1 MAGAW
6 HHGGSLGGRA
16 AAAGALGIALMLLML
31 GLSPQGAAAGPH
43 DAIVG
48 SARVSDVAA
57 SGWDPTAV
65 QENPDV
71 AIDAFGR
78 VHAVWQDSREG
89 DYGIMYAR
97 SDDGGR
103 SFGPSIFVG
112 MPRGTGSALNPS
124 VAVDSRGNPHVVW
137 EDPRNS
143 LNRGL
148 DIYYARSYDGGDTFG
163 PNVRVNSDVDPI
175 PQASPAITVGPKGTI
190 IVVYVSGSG
199 VGSDVYMSVSADGGR
214 GFSPMVKMNDD
225 AGTNSQS
232 MPSVAVDADGTAAVT
247 WTDFRNG
254 ASDPDIFFAI
264 RSPAGAISPNV
275 RVNDDIIGNQQTN
288 PVIALDDDVP
298 VVVWTDTRGGN
309 PDIYIAR
316 REGTGVFGQ
325 NRRVNADTNSLNQA
339 MPDLSASG
347 YGRLHVV
354 WEGAQGGRSD
364 IFLSNSTD
372 GGASFSP
379 DVRVNLDIVPS
390 AAQHRPAISSAGV
403 DPLMAIAW
411 DDLGDASRGGDV
423 LISVRDK
430 TAARAQIIVSDDRT
444 TAFEHSPSVAVDN
457 DGDIHVVWGGNRG
470 KQYGIQYATSSD
482 GGTTW
487 EARATV
493 GDASGSKVLLTP
505 DIVVGPDGTA
515 HVAYTELSSAGA
527 RVMYANDKSVP
538 SGFNPAVRVDDS
550 PAGGFA
556 VSPSVAVSPNGSV
569 MVAWLD
575 GRDGHVQ
582 ARVAESRDTGASWQP
597 SVEVPGADATSVRGP
612 PVIVA
617 REGLVAVAFTD
628 AYALQPTAPFIASG
642 PSIQSLGAPVL
653 MVDATGTDPMGL
665 ALALDP
671 APGGMASLAW
681 TSSTPEGSRVHVA
694 PYDPGARK
702 FVAGT
707 GPSVPLS
714 RSFAPS
720 LAMGDGGTTFMARSD
735 VSGTDP
741 AVTLLVN
748 VSSMPDGIEKAL
760 PGDANAP
767 AGHPDVAFAAH
778 QLGVVY
784 VRDAAAAPRVECALY
799 ENSPP
804 SAPVLQSPSDGGW
817 VTRASFN
824 LSIDTP
830 TDADGDPL
838 LVSFWLQRPD
848 GSVFLSPSVA
858 DTRYEVVGAQSGLY
872 NWTATVTDGYGSFT
886 AVRCNFFVDL
896 NPPIPPEF
904 VPEPEYTPGTSNTLR
919 WNATTDPEVAILF
932 YKVLA
937 SLSPSF
943 NPPVLAESDWVTGLN
958 TTFVGLPSTT
968 IYYRLLCKDL
978 AGNTVAGG
986 NITHST
992 QDTGLPKLILFIDP
1006 PLSANQSES
1015 ITFNASGS
1023 TDDHGIASYS
1033 WDFGDGTVDGTTGA
1047 TVAHAYAEAG
1057 TFNITVTLVD
1067 VAGNLVKFTGFE
1079 MEVHD
1084 VIPPTISLSV
1094 YPGTSFDER
1103 TTAVFNASGT
1113 TDSSGIKMLRW
1124 FLGNAQTPFAV
1135 GKIAQ
1140 WRFNAPGN
1148 FTLRLEASDIFG
1160 NVATSTLVLRVKDIT
1175 KPAVEFNE
1183 IGPLD
1188 NTKLELFTLYVN
1200 VTDNDRVVSVAL
1212 FYKTQDSP
1220 MFISTEMERVNG
1232 SSTEWFKDEL
1242 GVGGSGNST
1251 YYIKA
1256 VDASGNENK
1265 TDYQKIVVTGTVTP
1279 HVKPPGDG
1287 KGFDILDWWWLILLL
1302 VVVAVGAGAGVA
1314 MMGRRGDRE
1323 EGGVPEAVPVTAPV
1337 TPGGTTGPARGA
1349 KAATPAAAV
1358 GGIVGAEAIAMP
1370 VGKEGPA
1377 CAIEEVYFIHS
1388 DGRLI
1393 HSATS
1398 TSRVRKAD
1406 QDVFAGMFTA
1416 IQDFIKD
1423 SMARDGALG
1432 SFDYGDNRIIIER
1445 GRYVTI
1451 AVTIFGT
1458 EPADLR
1464 DEVKEV
1470 VRQVEGS
1477 YAGVVERWDGDKGKL
1492 RGIQEYGLRILGL
1505 TGGIDRETVLKARE
1519 RKGVKLVSE
1528 VEFFQGF
1535 VRLKVAVKN
1544 DTETVITDSAIDIVY
1559 DDNVLR
1565 LDHIQPVY
1573 EYKRGKVHLGN
1584 VNAGE
1589 KKTVAFN
1596 FDPIICMES
1605 MIDGNLTYRD
1615 VAGKLQVVS
1624 MKSRRADIVCPIF
1637 FTKEN
1642 ANTAMLKRLIREE
1655 LSAQDSK
1662 VYRYPD
1668 GLAPV
1673 QAFELGKGVVHLHD
1687 VKFVREFIEPK
1698 PRWLGEAWFYGETKV
1713 KGYKIVI
1720 RVTVRE
1726 DSHSAEF
1733 FVASSQMEVITGLL
1747 AELGHSLNRM
1757 LKEKYMG
1764 RLKAQPIVDSKLKK
1778 EISEQPLL
1786 LERAEQ

>member
-1 MAGAW
+1 M
-6 HHGGSLGGRA
+6 
-16 AAAGALGIALMLLML
+16 MFLML
-31 GLSPQGAAAGPH
+31 GLSPSGAAAGPH
-43 DAIVG
+43 EAIAG
-48 SARVSDVAA
+48 SARVSDVAT
-57 SGWDPTAV
+57 SGWDATAV
-65 QENPDV
+65 QENSDV

-78 VHAVWQDSREG
+78 VHVVWQDSREG

-103 SFGPSIFVG
+103 SFGPSIFVD
-112 MPRGTGSALNPS
+112 MPHGTGSALNPS
-124 VAVDSRGNPHVVW
+124 VAVDARGNPHVAW

-163 PNVRVNSDVDPI
+163 PNVRVNSDTDPV
-175 PQASPAITVGPKGTI
+175 PQASPAITVGAKGTVF
-190 IVVYVSGSG
+190 VVYVSGSG
-199 VGSDVYMSVSADGGR
+199 AGSDIYLSVSTDGGR
-214 GFSPMVKMNDD
+214 GFSPMVKLNDD
-225 AGTNSQS
+225 AGTNGQS
-232 MPSVAVDADGTAAVT
+232 TPSVAVDENGTAAVA

-264 RSPAGAISPNV
+264 RSPAGAISPNA
-275 RVNDDIIGNQQTN
+275 RVNDDITGNQQTN
-288 PVIALDDDVP
+288 PVIALDDSVP
-298 VVVWTDTRGGN
+298 VVVWTDSRGGN
-309 PDIYIAR
+309 SDIYIAR
-316 REGTGVFGQ
+316 RAGTGTFGQ
-325 NRRVNADTNSLNQA
+325 NRRVNTDTNSVNQA
-339 MPDLSASG
+339 MPDLAASG

-354 WEGAQGGRSD
+354 WEGALGGRSD
-364 IFLSNSTD
+364 VFLSNSTD

-379 DVRVNLDIVPS
+379 DVRVNHDIVAN
-390 AAQHRPAISSAGV
+390 AAQHRPSVSAAGTG
-403 DPLMAIAW
+403 PLLAIAW
-411 DDLGDASRGGDV
+411 DDLGDASRGTDV
-423 LISVRDK
+423 LLSVRDK
-430 TAARAQIIVSDDRT
+430 TAARPQAIVSDDRAS
-444 TAFEHSPSVAVDN
+444 AFEHTPAVAVDK
-457 DGDIHVVWGGNRG
+457 DGHIHVVWGDNRG
-470 KQYGIQYATSSD
+470 KQYGIQYASSSD
-482 GGTTW
+482 GGRTW
-487 EARATV
+487 GARAAV
-493 GDASGSKVLLTP
+493 GDASGGKLLLTP
-505 DIVVGPDGTA
+505 DIVVGADGTV
-515 HVAYTELSSAGA
+515 HVVYTELSAAGA
-527 RVMYANDKSVP
+527 RVMYANDKSRP

-575 GRDGHVQ
+575 GRDGHVHV
-582 ARVAESRDTGASWQP
+582 RVAESRDTGASWQP
-597 SVEVPGADATSVRGP
+597 NIEVPASDPAVVCGP
-612 PVIVA
+612 PSIVA
-617 REGLVAVAFTD
+617 REGLVAFAFTD
-628 AYALQPTAPFIASG
+628 DIQGSMHPAVSSGQSIASLPKAKWANIG
-642 PSIQSLGAPVL
+642 PVIGGMDSFYVS
-653 MVDATGTDPMGL
+653 
-665 ALALDP
+665 LALDP
-671 APGGMASLAW
+671 ASDGGALIAW
-681 TSSTPEGSRVHVA
+681 AWLRQQSSAVIWEDYYPATHSFLDSEVLPQKGAATSPA
-694 PYDPGARK
+694 I
-702 FVAGT
+702 
-707 GPSVPLS
+707 
-714 RSFAPS
+714 
-720 LAMGDGGTTFMARSD
+720 AMGDGSTTFLAWMDLSAANPQVSLD
-735 VSGTDP
+735 VSGPGFQGWTGTISADSGVP
-741 AVTLLVN
+741 CT
-748 VSSMPDGIEKAL
+748 SPDI
-760 PGDANAP
+760 
-767 AGHPDVAFAAH
+767 AFGAH
-778 QLGVVY
+778 QLGAVY
-784 VRDAAAAPRVECALY
+784 VRDAASAPRVECALY

-804 SAPVLQSPSDGGW
+804 STPVLQSPGNAGW
-817 VTRASFN
+817 VTRATFN
-824 LSIDTP
+824 LTIDTP

-848 GSVFLSPSVA
+848 GSVVRSPFVA
-858 DTRYEVVGAQSGLY
+858 DTRYEVVDAPSGLY
-872 NWTATVTDGYGSFT
+872 NWTATVTDGYGSFS
-886 AVRCNFFVDL
+886 AARWSFFVDL
-896 NPPIPPEF
+896 QPPLPPEF
-904 VPEPEYTPGTSNTLR
+904 LPEPEYTPGTSNTLY
-919 WNATTDPEVAILF
+919 WNATTDPEVSLLY

-937 SLSPSF
+937 SQSEGF
-943 NPPVLAESDWVTGLN
+943 NPPVLAESDWITGLN
-958 TTFVGLPSTT
+958 TTFEGLPSTT
-968 IYYRLLCKDL
+968 LYYKLLCKDL
-978 AGNTVAGG
+978 AGNTVAGRS
-986 NITHST
+986 IVHST
-992 QDTGLPKLILFIDP
+992 QDSQAPELVLYIRP
-1006 PLSANQSES
+1006 PISVNQSEN
-1015 ITFNASGS
+1015 ITFDASGS
-1023 TDDHGIASYS
+1023 RDDHGIASFS
-1033 WDFGDGTVDGTTGA
+1033 WDFGDDGVEDTTSA
-1047 TVAHAYAEAG
+1047 IVTHAYAEAG
-1057 TFNITVTLVD
+1057 TYNITVTLED
-1067 VAGNLVKFTGFE
+1067 VAGNRARYTGFE

-1084 VIPPTISLSV
+1084 VTPPSISLSV
-1094 YPGTSFDER
+1094 SPGTSFDEN
-1103 TTAVFNASGT
+1103 TTARFDASGT
-1113 TDSSGIKMLRW
+1113 TDSSGIRILRW
-1124 FLGNAQTPFAV
+1124 FLGNASTPFAV
-1135 GKIAQ
+1135 GKTAQ
-1140 WRFNAPGN
+1140 WRFNGPGN
-1148 FTLRLEASDIFG
+1148 FTLRLEATDNFG
-1160 NVATSTLVLRVKDIT
+1160 NLANMTSVLRVRDIT
-1175 KPAVEFNE
+1175 KPVVGFNQ

-1200 VTDNDRVVSVAL
+1200 VTDNDRVVSVTL

-1220 MFISTEMERVNG
+1220 IFSSIEMNRVPG
-1232 SSTEWFKDEL
+1232 SGTEWFKDEL
-1242 GVGGSGNST
+1242 GVGGKGNST

-1265 TDYQKIVVTGTVTP
+1265 TLHQKIVVTGTVTP
-1279 HVKPPGDG
+1279 HVKPPDDG
-1287 KGFDILDWWWLILLL
+1287 KGFNILDWWWLILLL

-1314 MMGRRGDRE
+1314 MMGRRKARV
-1323 EGGVPEAVPVTAPV
+1323 EGEGSEPAPAVAPAS
-1337 TPGGTTGPARGA
+1337 T
-1349 KAATPAAAV
+1349 AAADGLA
-1358 GGIVGAEAIAMP
+1358 GGATGAAPAGMAGIAGAEAIAALM
-1370 VGKEGPA
+1370 GKEGPA

-1393 HSATS
+1393 HSAT
-1398 TSRVRKAD
+1398 TTPKVGKAD

-1423 SMARDGALG
+1423 SMAREGTLG

-1451 AVTIFGT
+1451 AVTIFGA

-1464 DEVKEV
+1464 NEVKEV

-1505 TGGIDRETVLKARE
+1505 TGGIDRETVVKSKE
-1519 RKGVKLVSE
+1519 RKGIKLVSE

-1605 MIDGNLTYRD
+1605 MIDGNLTFRD
-1615 VAGKLQVVS
+1615 VGGKLQVVS